1 MECVADPMEPVLP
14 AVQRVGAAA
23 VWDLLSLDPGGFAA
37 VFVGHQYVSQETVVR
52 SQVGAVGRHQQDQKP
67 LGAHAGVDHGQVDA
81 IRRKVGA
88 RGAQEEG
95 SVGHVLRWHL
105 VG

>member
-1 MECVADPMEPVLP
+1 MEPVLP

-23 VWDLLSLDPGGFAA
+23 VRDLLRLDLGDFAA
-37 VFVGHQYVSQETVVR
+37 VFVGHQHVSQETVVG
-52 SQVGAVGRHQQDQKP
+52 SQVGAVGRHQQYQET
-67 LGAHAGVDHGQVDA
+67 LGAHAGVYYGQVYG
-81 IRRKVGA
+81 IRREVGA

-95 SVGHVLRWHL
+95 SVGHVLRGDI